1 MWQCDDRGRCCDI
14 VLCFRWHVTWPGD
27 IRWRVTWPADIR
39 SHPEGDK
46 MNCLDQ
52 SEASIQVTWSVWTN
66 QRPDDMW
73 HQDDPCPDTA
83 DTVPVTSMGA
93 QVMQGHLQLPPQSND
108 GCRFKIQIDFKHR
121 ENQKNFD
128 AQFTKWTMS
137 GELPIGLE
145 SH

>member
-1 MWQCDDRGRCCDI
+1 
-14 VLCFRWHVTWPGD
+14 
-27 IRWRVTWPADIR
+27 
-39 SHPEGDK
+39 
-46 MNCLDQ
+46 
-52 SEASIQVTWSVWTN
+52 
-66 QRPDDMW
+66 MW